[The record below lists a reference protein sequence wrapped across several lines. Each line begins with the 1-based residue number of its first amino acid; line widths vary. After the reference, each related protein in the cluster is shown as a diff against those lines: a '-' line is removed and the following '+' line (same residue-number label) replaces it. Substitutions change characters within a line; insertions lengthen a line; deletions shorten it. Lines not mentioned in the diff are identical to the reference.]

1 MKLKSLIAFLI
12 SSSLVAAS
20 TLVHAEVMQID
31 LTSALRLAN
40 DQNTELAIQLERV
53 KRAEIGK
60 DIAWH
65 QWLPTVRAGF
75 GTSDQNGPLQNTN
88 GSTIDADRKASS
100 KGFGLPTVGSGLA
113 PKPGLA
119 LELDLAEGIFQP
131 LREAEERA

>member
-12 SSSLVAAS
+12 SSSLVATS

-60 DIAWH
+60 DK
-65 QWLPTVRAGF
+65 PG
-75 GTSDQNGPLQNTN
+75 TN
-88 GSTIDADRKASS
+88 GCQR
-100 KGFGLPTVGSGLA
+100 
-113 PKPGLA
+113 
-119 LELDLAEGIFQP
+119 
-131 LREAEERA
+131 